1 MPANLFILIA
11 TFNRSNFLMETLASL
26 QSQTLKNWECII
38 VDDRSTDDTADC
50 IDKVMNDDRRIS
62 YFLRADAYK
71 NGPSGCRNMALDKAI
86 ALNAEYIHFFD
97 DDDLMHPEKL
107 SFQLKALE
115 RDAKAS
121 VSYCNFERFQSGIN
135 YNEIYNVKEERSQT
149 VGEDFLF
156 TKIRLNIGSTLL
168 KADLL
173 KTERF
178 DENINY
184 GEEKE
189 FFLRIFF
196 KYQPVSLHLNA
207 TLFYYRDHQQ
217 SLTGEKNSKL
227 LKRGSEI
234 VIHEKLWDFLE
245 KEEIINK
252 KSIAFLTRQFLLEN
266 HNKEYLAKVFK
277 TVKSSSSYSFIERL
291 KFNWIIQFHQFYTKF
306 MYKLLILGR

>member
-1 MPANLFILIA
+1 MSANLIILIA
-11 TFNRSNFLMETLASL
+11 TYNRSSLLLETIASL
-26 QSQTLKNWECII
+26 QKQTLTHWKCIV
-38 VDDRSTDDTADC
+38 VDDHSTDDTS
-50 IDKVMNDDRRIS
+50 KVMHNVTENDIRFN
-62 YFLRADAYK
+62 YYLRANTYK
-71 NGPSGCRNMALDKAI
+71 KGPSGCRNMALEMAI
-86 ALNAEYIHFFD
+86 AENAEYIHFFD

-107 SFQLKALE
+107 SLQLKALE
-115 RDAKAS
+115 NDPKAS
-121 VSYCNFERFQSGIN
+121 VSYCNFERFQSGVNYKEIN
-135 YNEIYNVKEERSQT
+135 NVKKEKSQT
-149 VGEDFLF
+149 VAEDFLF

-178 DENINY
+178 DENLNY

-217 SLTGEKNSKL
+217 SLTGENNSRL

-234 VIHEKLWDFLE
+234 VIHEKLWDFLDKE
-245 KEEIINK
+245 KIVNK

-266 HNKEYLAKVFK
+266 HNKKYLVKVVK
-277 TVKSSSSYSFIERL
+277 IVKSSSSYSSMERF
-291 KFNWIIQFHQFYTKF
+291 KFNWIIQFHQFYIKF